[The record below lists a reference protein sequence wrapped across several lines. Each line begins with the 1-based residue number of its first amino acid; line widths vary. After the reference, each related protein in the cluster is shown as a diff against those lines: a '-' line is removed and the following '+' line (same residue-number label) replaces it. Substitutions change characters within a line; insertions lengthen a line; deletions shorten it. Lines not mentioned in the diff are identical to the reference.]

1 MPVYVW
7 KGVDRKGKRQ
17 SGELEADN
25 PTIARQLLI
34 RKGLNLTAFKPKP
47 KDLVDYIPLLQNRVT
62 ERELVVFVR
71 QLSTMIDAGL
81 PLVQCLDI
89 LQQQQEGRALKR
101 ILKQVK
107 KDVEEGAT
115 FSDAI
120 KKHPKA
126 FDGLFV
132 NLVAAGEMGGIL
144 DIILNRLA
152 EYIEKLAKLKKK
164 VKGAL
169 TYPAIVVT
177 IAVMVMAVILI
188 YVIPV
193 FAQLFTDA
201 GVNLPP
207 LTLFVMAVSNF
218 AIRFFYWI
226 IIAIGLLIYLFIR
239 FRKTAKGRMV
249 TDRLLL
255 RLPVFGMLLRKVAVA
270 RFSRTLGTMLASGVP
285 ILDALDI
292 VAGSAGNAVIEQ
304 AIRESRAA
312 IAEGRSVAEPLQE
325 TKVFPGMV
333 THMIAVGEATGA
345 LDSMLGKIADFY
357 DEEVDITV
365 DALTSLLEPLLLV
378 FLGVT
383 IGGLLIAMYLP
394 IFQIADVVSR
404 AS

>member
-17 SGELEADN
+17 SGEIEADN
-25 PTIARQLLI
+25 PTIGRQLLV
-34 RKGLNLTAFKPKP
+34 RKGLNITGFKPKP
-47 KDLVDYIPLLQNRVT
+47 KDLAEYIPMLQNRVT
-62 ERELVVFVR
+62 ERDLVVFVR
-71 QLSTMIDAGL
+71 QFATMIDAGL

-89 LQQQQEGRALKR
+89 LQQQQEGRALKK

-120 KKHPKA
+120 KKHPRA

-144 DIILNRLA
+144 DVILGRLA

-169 TYPAIVVT
+169 TYPAIIVA
-177 IAVMVMAVILI
+177 IAVVVMAVILI

-193 FAQLFTDA
+193 FAGLFRDA
-201 GVNLPP
+201 GVSLPP
-207 LTLFVMAVSNF
+207 LTLFVMAVSDF
-218 AIRFFYWI
+218 VIRYFFWI
-226 IIAIGLLIYLFIR
+226 IIAVGLLIYAIR
-239 FRKTAKGRMV
+239 RLRRTPKGRMA
-249 TDRLLL
+249 TDRILL

-270 RFSRTLGTMLASGVP
+270 RFARTLGTLLASGVP

-304 AIRESRAA
+304 AVRESRAA

-333 THMIAVGEATGA
+333 TQMISVGEATGA
-345 LDSMLGKIADFY
+345 LDRMLGKIADFY

-365 DALTSLLEPLLLV
+365 DSLTSLLEPLLLV

-383 IGGLLIAMYLP
+383 IGGLLIAMYMP
-394 IFQIADVVSR
+394 IFQIADVVAR

>member
-17 SGELEADN
+17 SGEIEADN
-25 PTIARQLLI
+25 PTIGRQLLV
-34 RKGLNLTAFKPKP
+34 RKGLNITGFKPKP
-47 KDLVDYIPLLQNRVT
+47 KDLSEYFPMLENRVT
-62 ERELVVFVR
+62 ERDLVVFVR
-71 QLSTMIDAGL
+71 QFATMIDAGL

-89 LQQQQEGRALKR
+89 LQQQQEGRALKK

-120 KKHPKA
+120 KKHPRA

-144 DIILNRLA
+144 DVILGRLA

-169 TYPAIVVT
+169 TYPAIIVA
-177 IAVMVMAVILI
+177 IAVVVMAVILI

-193 FAQLFTDA
+193 FAGLFRDA
-201 GVNLPP
+201 GVSLPP
-207 LTLFVMAVSNF
+207 LTLFVMAVSDF
-218 AIRFFYWI
+218 AIRYFFWI
-226 IIAIGLLIYLFIR
+226 IIAVGLLIYAIR
-239 FRKTAKGRMV
+239 RLRRTPKGRMA
-249 TDRLLL
+249 TDRILL
-255 RLPVFGMLLRKVAVA
+255 RLPVFGILLRKVAVA
-270 RFSRTLGTMLASGVP
+270 RFARTLGTLLASGVP
-285 ILDALDI
+285 ILEALDI

-304 AIRESRAA
+304 AVRESRAA

-333 THMIAVGEATGA
+333 TQMISVGEATGA
-345 LDSMLGKIADFY
+345 LDRMLGKIADFY

-365 DALTSLLEPLLLV
+365 DSLTSLLEPLLLV

-383 IGGLLIAMYLP
+383 IGGLLIAMYMP
-394 IFQIADVVSR
+394 IFQIADVVAR

>member
-17 SGELEADN
+17 SGEIEADN
-25 PTIARQLLI
+25 PTIARQLLV
-34 RKGLNLTAFKPKP
+34 RKGLNITGFKPKP
-47 KDLVDYIPLLQNRVT
+47 KDLAEYIPMLENRVT
-62 ERELVVFVR
+62 ERDLVVFVR
-71 QLSTMIDAGL
+71 QFATMIDAGL
-81 PLVQCLDI
+81 PLVQCLEI
-89 LQQQQEGRALKR
+89 LQQQQEGRALKK

-120 KKHPKA
+120 KKHPRA

-144 DIILNRLA
+144 DVILGRLA

-169 TYPAIVVT
+169 TYPAIIVA
-177 IAVMVMAVILI
+177 IAVVVMAVILI

-193 FAQLFTDA
+193 FAGLFRDA
-201 GVNLPP
+201 GVSLPP
-207 LTLFVMAVSNF
+207 LTLFVMAVSDF
-218 AIRFFYWI
+218 AIRYFFWI
-226 IIAIGLLIYLFIR
+226 IIAVGLLIYAIR
-239 FRKTAKGRMV
+239 RLRRTPKGRMA
-249 TDRLLL
+249 TDRILL

-270 RFSRTLGTMLASGVP
+270 RFARTLGTLLASGVP
-285 ILDALDI
+285 ILEALDI

-304 AIRESRAA
+304 AVRESRAA

-333 THMIAVGEATGA
+333 TQMISVGEATGA
-345 LDSMLGKIADFY
+345 LDRMLGKIADFY

-365 DALTSLLEPLLLV
+365 DSLTSLLEPLLLV

-383 IGGLLIAMYLP
+383 IGGLLIAMYMP
-394 IFQIADVVSR
+394 IFQIADVVAR